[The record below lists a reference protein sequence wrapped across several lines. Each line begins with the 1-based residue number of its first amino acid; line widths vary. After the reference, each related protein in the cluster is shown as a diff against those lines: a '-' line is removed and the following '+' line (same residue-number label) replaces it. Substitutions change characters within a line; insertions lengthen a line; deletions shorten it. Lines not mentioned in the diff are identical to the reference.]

1 MSDMNT
7 KIDRFAAAI
16 VAEATADTE
25 RTLSQLSERR
35 ASAYTA
41 AEEQVLGD
49 VYRYIHGEVARLKTE
64 AGRQVSRHML
74 ENKRT
79 LYLRREAIAG
89 QVCGEVRTRL
99 TDYTATPA
107 YAHRMAALYADA
119 LAGLSGA
126 AEVRL
131 FLRPADA
138 GLAVALTAVKPEV
151 KVQVLEGD
159 FLLGGLIADA
169 PALGKRV
176 DATFDSA
183 MDELSGHF
191 AELFGLSLPSEMD
204 EGGEH
209 A

>member
-1 MSDMNT
+1 MSDLNT
-7 KIDRFAAAI
+7 KIDRFAATI

-25 RTLSQLSERR
+25 HTLAELSQRR
-35 ASAYTA
+35 AAAYSA

-49 VYRYIHGEVARLKTE
+49 VYRYIHGEVARVKTE

-79 LYLRREAIAG
+79 LYLRREEIAAE
-89 QVCGEVRTRL
+89 VCGEVRARL
-99 TDYTATPA
+99 AAYTASPA
-107 YAHRMAALYADA
+107 YATRMAALYADA
-119 LAGLSGA
+119 LAVLPGA

-138 GLAVALTAVKPEV
+138 ALADALAASQPQV

-159 FLLGGLIADA
+159 FLLGGLVADA

-176 DATFDSA
+176 DATFDSS
-183 MDELSGHF
+183 MEELSGHF

-204 EGGEH
+204 EGGER